1 MDGLTGI
8 LIIAGTSTT
17 KYLAGIALGI
27 YYMHSQDWNFITYY
41 LSTVIGGMVG
51 VVAYD
56 LLLLEIIDF
65 VKRKRGIEKR
75 FRMNKRMRRL
85 VRIRSKF
92 GLIGIA
98 ALTPIILQV
107 PVGTILAGTIEQNS
121 KKVALYMFVSFSFY
135 SVLFYGLN
143 VVFDFNPNSLIEAL
157 QFWK

>member
-1 MDGLTGI
+1 
-8 LIIAGTSTT
+8 
-17 KYLAGIALGI
+17 
-27 YYMHSQDWNFITYY
+27 
-41 LSTVIGGMVG
+41 TVIGGMVG

-65 VKRKRGIEKR
+65 IKRKRGIEKR

-98 ALTPIILQV
+98 ALTPILLQV

-121 KKVALYMFVSFSFY
+121 KKVALYMFISFSFY